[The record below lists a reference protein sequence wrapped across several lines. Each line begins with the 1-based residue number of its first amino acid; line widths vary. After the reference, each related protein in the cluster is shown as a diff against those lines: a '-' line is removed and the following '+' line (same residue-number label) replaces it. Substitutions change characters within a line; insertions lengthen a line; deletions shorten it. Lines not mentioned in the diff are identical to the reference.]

1 MAQPIIQFKKAVR
14 LADLPSRASQAWR
27 SLSGAARFWR
37 LCGKKKGCWEWK
49 GTRNKYGYGTLHVD
63 KKTLLAHRYS
73 YELNLGPIPQGMVVM
88 HDCDNPS
95 CTNYSHLV
103 LGTDKANAEDRERKG
118 RGGNR
123 KGEANGRAKL
133 TAEQVQHVLE
143 LGPRQNKSATARL
156 LGVRDSA
163 IGHILSGRNWA

>member
-1 MAQPIIQFKKAVR
+1 MAQIIFKKASSLKVIPKR
-14 LADLPSRASQAWR
+14 TSQAWR
-27 SLSGAARFWR
+27 NLSGAARFWI
-37 LCGKKKGCWEWK
+37 LCGKRKGCWEWM
-49 GTRNKYGYGTLHVD
+49 GARNKNGYGTIHAD

-73 YELNLGPIPQGMVVM
+73 YELNYGPIPEGMVVM
-88 HDCDNPS
+88 HDCDNPA
-95 CTNYSHLV
+95 CTNYSHLI
-103 LGTDKANAEDRERKG
+103 LGTDKTNAEDRERKG

-133 TAEQVQHVLE
+133 TSDQVQFVLE